1 VKNVKFISMLV
12 AMLAL
17 LAIPATGLAQDPTV
31 QGYGGVAGAAQGD
44 IEPAGAAA
52 GPGEQVTPAP
62 QAAPAAQAAAPAER
76 VQTRAAE
83 GGLPFTG
90 LDLAMVIAAGMGL
103 MLVGVGMR
111 RLTARNAAV

>member
-52 GPGEQVTPAP
+52 GPGEQVTPA
-62 QAAPAAQAAAPAER
+62 APAAQAAAPAER